1 MNRAEYPRSAATGDR
16 ATGSLPSSTG
26 LRPGHAGRRAALCAL
41 AAGTACAALP
51 IGARAQSAR
60 DAVVV
65 RFDSSPYVPTPQKV
79 VDEMLRMGRVGASDF
94 VVDLGSGDGRI
105 IITAAQRMGIRGFG
119 VDLDPELVRQA
130 NAAAKQAGVADR
142 VQFFQRDIF
151 KTDLSKADVV
161 TMYLLPE
168 VNMMARPKLLAE
180 LRPGSRVVTHDYH
193 FEDWLPDDR
202 ITLDVP
208 EKKVGTP
215 GLAYVYMWIVPAQ
228 GAGRWQ
234 GRMPVAGGQVLPVE
248 FDLEQRF
255 QLLTGSVTLGGRAA
269 TLVFAEMI
277 GHELN
282 VVFNAE
288 VGGRPVRH
296 ELLALTRGDEATGTV
311 RIGSDNPVL
320 LKGQAVLSRSSRRPA
335 VFGAAPAAK

>member
-1 MNRAEYPRSAATGDR
+1 MNALEFLRSTAAGARAVAAPAVPPGFD
-16 ATGSLPSSTG
+16 PSQ
-26 LRPGHAGRRAALCAL
+26 AGRRAALRTL

-51 IGARAQSAR
+51 LAASAQSAR
-60 DAVVV
+60 DAAAV

-79 VDEMLRMGRVGASDF
+79 VDEMLRMGRVGAKDF
-94 VVDLGSGDGRI
+94 VIDLGSGDGRI

-119 VDLDPELVRQA
+119 VDLDPELVRHA

-151 KTDLSKADVV
+151 KTDLAKADVV

-180 LRPGSRVVTHDYH
+180 LRPGARVVTHDYH

-215 GLAYVYMWIVPAQ
+215 GLAYVYMWIIPAQ

-234 GRMPVAGGQVLPVE
+234 GKMPVAGGQVLPVE

-269 TLVFAEMI
+269 TLMFAEMV

-282 VVFNAE
+282 VIFNAE
-288 VGGRPVRH
+288 VGGRQVRH

-311 RIGSDNPVL
+311 RIGNDSPAL
-320 LKGQAVLSRSSRRPA
+320 LQGQAVLSRTTKRPA
-335 VFGAAPAAK
+335 VFGGAAALK